1 MKNGIPVLIDTSGDT
16 LKILDS
22 ELTYYDFLPE
32 GIALF
37 SSRFYT
43 GLIDIEGN
51 ELLPLSEGMYIDP
64 YPTDGHFFSEGKHP
78 VMNDEGKWGYIDL
91 SGQIVIECKW
101 NRVCPFNNGLARVY
115 LDDKM
120 ALIDYFG
127 TIIWE
132 EGGVE

>member
-1 MKNGIPVLIDTSGDT
+1 M
-16 LKILDS
+16 
-22 ELTYYDFLPE
+22 
-32 GIALF
+32 
-37 SSRFYT
+37 
-43 GLIDIEGN
+43 IDIEGN

-132 EGGVE
+132 ESGVE